1 MSAET
6 EPCET
11 GPPSGPTGELGEALR
26 LFDAGEYHASHEV
39 LDELW
44 EATSGPNSDF
54 YKGLIQAAI
63 AMHHFQ
69 RGNLDGARKLYRG
82 HRKYLAA
89 YLPTHLGVD
98 LELVLAEL
106 QRVLTPVLR
115 GAATF
120 AFDARPQI
128 VRVD

>member
-82 HRKYLAA
+82 HRRYLAA
-89 YLPTHLGVD
+89 YLPEHLGVD
-98 LELVLAEL
+98 VEHLLAEM

-115 GAATF
+115 GAVAY
-120 AFDARPQI
+120 DAGGRPRI
-128 VRVD
+128 L

>member
-1 MSAET
+1 LSEELETSAKR
-6 EPCET
+6 
-11 GPPSGPTGELGEALR
+11 PTGELAEALR
-26 LFDAGEYHASHEV
+26 LFDAGEYLESHEV

-44 EATSGPNSDF
+44 EATSGPDSDF

-69 RGNLDGARKLYRG
+69 LGNLDGARKLYRG
-82 HRKYLAA
+82 HRRYLAP
-89 YLPTHLGVD
+89 YLPAHLGVD

-115 GAATF
+115 GEAVF
-120 AFDARPQI
+120 AFDARPQV